1 VRLILTTEDGTV
13 LDAVEV
19 TPDDWLTAT
28 ATATPMGAWCL
39 LDDLTPG
46 PLPSEQAPEVT
57 G

>member
-1 VRLILTTEDGTV
+1 VRLILTTDDGTV
-13 LDAVEV
+13 LDALDV
-19 TPDDWLTAT
+19 TPDDWQTAT